1 VLATTAL
8 VAVVAHAVVPGL
20 PWPAAFVLGAIV
32 APPDAVA
39 ATTIARRLGLPQRI
53 VTIIE
58 GESLVNDAASLV
70 AYRVAVAAV
79 VTGSF
84 SLGSASL
91 SFVVGGVGGVAIGV
105 GFGFLR
111 GLAARVLSPDAAVDN
126 TLFLLTPY
134 AAYLVAE
141 QVEVSGV
148 LAVVA
153 AGLVVARVSSP
164 VVGFQTR
171 LSSLAIT
178 DLLSFVL
185 TSLVF
190 VLIGLQLR
198 PVLAALPQDRL
209 LPVLGETLLV
219 ALTVVV
225 VRMLWVF
232 PGMYLPRLLSAR
244 EQRPPI
250 GGALVVGWAG
260 MRGVVSLAA
269 ALSLPTATD
278 SGGAFPERDVL
289 VLITFGVILVTLVLQ
304 GLTLPALIRRTG
316 LHDDGM
322 VDRERATARARASAV
337 ALARLVELA
346 EQPWAPDRPVQR
358 LRERYTGQHTRDH
371 ARAQRLSAEAS
382 DTGSADGGHSAPP
395 AGSRDDARVE
405 ATTRLL
411 GEVLAAQR
419 AALLDLRRDGTIGDE
434 ALRDVQRN
442 LDLEAA
448 RAASRR

>member
-1 VLATTAL
+1 MEQRVALVVALLAVGCAVAVLARRVAVPYPVLLVVVGLLLALVPGLPAVRLDPDIAFLVFLPPLLFIPAVSTSWRDFKANLRPISLLAVGLVLATTAL
-8 VAVVAHAVVPGL
+8 VAVVAHAVVLGL

-278 SGGAFPERDVL
+278 SGGAFPNA
-289 VLITFGVILVTLVLQ
+289 TCSCSS
-304 GLTLPALIRRTG
+304 PSASSSSPWCC
-316 LHDDGM
+316 
-322 VDRERATARARASAV
+322 RA
-337 ALARLVELA
+337 
-346 EQPWAPDRPVQR
+346 
-358 LRERYTGQHTRDH
+358 
-371 ARAQRLSAEAS
+371 
-382 DTGSADGGHSAPP
+382 
-395 AGSRDDARVE
+395 
-405 ATTRLL
+405 
-411 GEVLAAQR
+411 
-419 AALLDLRRDGTIGDE
+419 
-434 ALRDVQRN
+434 
-442 LDLEAA
+442 
-448 RAASRR
+448 